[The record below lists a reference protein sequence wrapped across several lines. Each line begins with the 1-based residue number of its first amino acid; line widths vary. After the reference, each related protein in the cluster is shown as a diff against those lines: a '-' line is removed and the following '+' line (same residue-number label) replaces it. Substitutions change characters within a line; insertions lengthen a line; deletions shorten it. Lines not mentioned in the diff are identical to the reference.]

1 MTAHDAAPEPAD
13 QQPTTPEPQPAP
25 PPEVPSAAPVQ
36 PDAAGEPSPPA
47 PPVSTPP
54 VRPQETAPQQ
64 APPTAPREEQPREPR
79 NPFAPPSSYRPTA
92 SVPLTAAGA
101 GDGPASP
108 PVGAVPGAAQ
118 HDTRPYG
125 PPLGALPVARQG
137 LPGYGAPHGAS
148 VPVPP
153 PPSYPVRPPGAYP
166 PGQHPQQQG
175 PHGHPAE
182 PGQEGPA
189 AAPAPRK
196 RRRLGAGAVAGIAAI
211 ALVAGAVGGVAAD
224 RIVDGA
230 DRRPVDVSLPVAGT
244 APDEARPAGSVAAV
258 AASVLPSVVSLQV
271 EGADGVST
279 GSGFV
284 IREDGYILTNNHV
297 VAGGADGGEVTV
309 LFADGSERPATVV
322 GRTPDYDLAVVK
334 VDESGLKPLVLG
346 DSDGVVVG
354 DPVVAIGA
362 PLGLNGTVTTGI
374 VSALHRPVAA
384 GDSAETAFID
394 AIQTDAAINPGNS
407 GGPLVNGAGEVV
419 GVNSAIAQPPGTG
432 AATGSIGLGF
442 AIPSNQARRT
452 AEELMESGTATYP
465 VIGVLLD
472 SRYQG
477 EGVQVTTEPQ
487 GAQDPVTA
495 DGPADVAGIRAG
507 DVILAI
513 DGRPVSLS
521 DELIVAIRAKAPG
534 DTVTLRVRT
543 GDQERDVRVVLDEAT
558 SE

>member
-1 MTAHDAAPEPAD
+1 MTAHDSAPGPA
-13 QQPTTPEPQPAP
+13 EPQPAADSPATPDAVDAP
-25 PPEVPSAAPVQ
+25 PSDAQAPAPRVPS
-36 PDAAGEPSPPA
+36 PDEGA
-47 PPVSTPP
+47 
-54 VRPQETAPQQ
+54 PQE
-64 APPTAPREEQPREPR
+64 PPHEPR
-79 NPFAPPSSYRPTA
+79 NPFAPPSAYRSTPRVA
-92 SVPLTAAGA
+92 LTSAESN
-101 GDGPASP
+101 P
-108 PVGAVPGAAQ
+108 AVPAAPAPAPGQ
-118 HDTRPYG
+118 GDTRPYG
-125 PPLGALPVARQG
+125 APLGSLPVARPG
-137 LPGYGAPHGAS
+137 LEGYGSSAGRVA
-148 VPVPP
+148 PVPP
-153 PPSYPVRPPGAYP
+153 PPSYQVRQPGSYP
-166 PGQHPQQQG
+166 PGQPPRPPHPVQDPQT
-175 PHGHPAE
+175 
-182 PGQEGPA
+182 GPA
-189 AAPAPRK
+189 TPPVEPWGGQGRPAPTK
-196 RRRLGAGAVAGIAAI
+196 RRRFGVGAVAGVAAL

-224 RIVDGA
+224 RIMDGA
-230 DRRPVDVSLPVAGT
+230 DRRPVDVSLPASGI
-244 APDEARPAGSVAAV
+244 APGEERPQGSVAAV

-284 IREDGYILTNNHV
+284 IREDGFILTNNHV
-297 VAGGADGGEVTV
+297 VAAGAAGGEVTV
-309 LFADGSERPATVV
+309 LFADGSERPAEIV

-334 VDESGLKPLVLG
+334 VDETGLTPLVLG
-346 DSDGVVVG
+346 DSDSVVVG

-432 AATGSIGLGF
+432 SATGSIGLGF

-452 AEELMESGTATYP
+452 AEELMASGTATYP

-487 GAQDPVTA
+487 GGQAPVTA
-495 DGPADVAGIRAG
+495 DGPAAAAGIQAG
-507 DVILAI
+507 DVILSI